1 MDGWIENRYSA
12 RCIDQMKQ
20 GVTLSRSAGTRLDAD
35 VQYPENQLALRYA
48 RLDPRDTPEV
58 EVSLRKPFVSA
69 TVEFFNLRPFEARH
83 GFLNVIADASLEI
96 G

>member
-12 RCIDQMKQ
+12 RCIDQTKQ
-20 GVTLSRSAGTRLDAD
+20 GVTLSRCAGSVWTD